1 MVAVAAAVSRP
12 RGRRWRRARRLRHI
26 RRARRGL
33 KFVGV
38 VASRRTARVVV
49 VVDGRSLRAA
59 AVTSTAADK
68 TADAEHAAGVRD
80 SEVDRP
86 QVWRRTATAKRRSGE
101 AARGFAAIGDG
112 AGPSA

>member
-49 VVDGRSLRAA
+49 VGGRSLRAA

-68 TADAEHAAGVRD
+68 HAADYGRRRGRQPKRWSDAHSDARSMRSRVA
-80 SEVDRP
+80 SFETDRI
-86 QVWRRTATAKRRSGE
+86 QQAMER
-101 AARGFAAIGDG
+101 ARM
-112 AGPSA
+112 